1 MAPSKRNTENHTHSF
16 DVIHLPGNVACP
28 KEIAEANLPN
38 GDVKQVLLLYD
49 TGATMTTGT
58 HDVVPLDQRYR
69 PATTGPVITTGVNS
83 KLTVNYDHVEV
94 WLGGGDG
101 CPPIRVPVNC
111 RGQSKTDPPPKWT
124 TRRGKTSPTHLS
136 WRKKLRTP
144 PSSSSVLTRLTYTP

>member
-58 HDVVPLDQRYR
+58 QDVTPLDQRHR
-69 PATTGPVITTGVNS
+69 PAITGPVITTGVNS
-83 KLTVNYDHVEV
+83 KLYY
-94 WLGGGDG
+94 
-101 CPPIRVPVNC
+101 
-111 RGQSKTDPPPKWT
+111 
-124 TRRGKTSPTHLS
+124 
-136 WRKKLRTP
+136 KLRPRGGMVRRRRRMP
-144 PSSSSVLTRLTYTP
+144 PHTGTRQLSRPEQNGAAPRGGLYALGERA